1 MSILDHIHKIYSQ
14 SAQEYLLP
22 PHLRQSTKPER
33 DETLEQEGYEDL
45 SSGAHTPDGYP
56 VVRVI
61 PAKSDFVRGTQ
72 SGRVHRVVNA
82 NTFQRFSLPVSL
94 TKTNGTILDSSSSF
108 SGMIPILSVVDT
120 FIFNPP
126 VRNGASMLFSIN
138 RPITQAFLDGSVFI
152 PQADVIISA
161 AMPSA
166 VTISVPRGHYNIYVG
181 LYCTTANQA
190 IPYSDMANFIAFNSG
205 R

>member
-45 SSGAHTPDGYP
+45 SHGPHTPDGLP
-56 VVRVI
+56 VHRVI

-72 SGRVHRVVNA
+72 AGRVQRVVNA
-82 NTFQRFSLPVSL
+82 NTYQRFSFPVSL
-94 TKTNGTILDSSSSF
+94 TKTNGTIFDSSSSF
-108 SGMIPILSVVDT
+108 SGMIPVLAVVDT
-120 FIFNPP
+120 FTFNPP
-126 VRNGASMLFSIN
+126 VRNGALMLYSIN
-138 RPITQAFLDGSVFI
+138 RPVTQAFLDGSVFV
-152 PQADVIISA
+152 PQADVILSVLSPA
-161 AMPSA
+161 A
-166 VTISVPRGHYNIYVG
+166 VTINLTRGHYNIYVG

-190 IPYSDMANFIAFNSG
+190 VPYSDMANFIAFNSG